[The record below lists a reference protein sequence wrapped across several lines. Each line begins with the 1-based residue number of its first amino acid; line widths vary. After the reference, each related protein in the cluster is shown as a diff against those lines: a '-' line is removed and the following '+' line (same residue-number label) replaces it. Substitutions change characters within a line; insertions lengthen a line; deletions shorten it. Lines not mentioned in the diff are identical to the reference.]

1 MQWVIGLRWLMN
13 IGDLVRHTNI
23 PAFGAGL
30 VTGRKEGSAGV
41 YIRWLDPKRATCVTS
56 MEVALVMDFCS
67 GVLKFK

>member
-1 MQWVIGLRWLMN
+1 MN
-13 IGDLVRHTNI
+13 GMKAKIGDLVSHINI

-56 MEVALVMDFCS
+56 MEVDLMLEVINGS
-67 GVLKFK
+67 R

>member
-1 MQWVIGLRWLMN
+1 MINVGSQIK
-13 IGDLVRHTNI
+13 IGDLVRHIDI

-56 MEVALVMDFCS
+56 MEVDLMLEVINENR
-67 GVLKFK
+67 

>member
-1 MQWVIGLRWLMN
+1 MINVGSQIK
-13 IGDLVRHTNI
+13 IGDLVRHINI

-56 MEVALVMDFCS
+56 MEVDLMLEVINENNENR
-67 GVLKFK
+67 

>member
-1 MQWVIGLRWLMN
+1 MTNVGSQIK
-13 IGDLVRHTNI
+13 IGDLVRHINI

-56 MEVALVMDFCS
+56 MEVDLMLEVINEAN
-67 GVLKFK
+67 

>member
-1 MQWVIGLRWLMN
+1 MTNVGSQIK
-13 IGDLVRHTNI
+13 IGDLVRHINI

-56 MEVALVMDFCS
+56 MEVDLMLEVINENNENR
-67 GVLKFK
+67 

>member
-1 MQWVIGLRWLMN
+1 MTNVGSQIK

-23 PAFGAGL
+23 PAFGVGL

-56 MEVALVMDFCS
+56 MEVDLMLEVINES
-67 GVLKFK
+67 R

>member
-1 MQWVIGLRWLMN
+1 MTNVGSQIK
-13 IGDLVRHTNI
+13 IGDLVRHINI

-56 MEVALVMDFCS
+56 MEIDLMLEVINEAN
-67 GVLKFK
+67 